1 MKWFVVRGFIV
12 GFFRFRRSIKI
23 APGIKINLNKK
34 STSLTIGRRGVHTTI
49 NGSGVRNTIGLPG
62 SGLSYTSYQKFDSN
76 SVSKGIPYTRVCPN
90 CGHNMRKAWANCPKC
105 SYNLLSLYSK
115 TEADTS
121 ESSSQ
126 KDVKQSN
133 MDSNTA
139 ENPSKGETGC
149 GCLIIIFV
157 VFVIYRLLS

>member
-1 MKWFVVRGFIV
+1 M

-34 STSLTIGRRGVHTTI
+34 STSLTIGRRGIHTTI

-62 SGLSYTSYQKFDSN
+62 SGLSYTSYQKFNESSIAN
-76 SVSKGIPYTRVCPN
+76 GIPYTRVCPN
-90 CGHNMRKAWANCPKC
+90 CGHNMRKAWVNCPKC
-105 SYNLLSLYSK
+105 SFNLLSLYSK
-115 TEADTS
+115 TEANLS
-121 ESSSQ
+121 ENSSQ
-126 KDVKQSN
+126 EDVKQSN
-133 MDSNTA
+133 MDLSTT
-139 ENPSKGETGC
+139 ENPSKAETGC

>member
-1 MKWFVVRGFIV
+1 M

-34 STSLTIGRRGVHTTI
+34 STSLTIGRRGIHTTI

-62 SGLSYTSYQKFDSN
+62 SGLSYTSYQKFNESSIAN
-76 SVSKGIPYTRVCPN
+76 GIPYTRVCPN
-90 CGHNMRKAWANCPKC
+90 CGHNMRKAWVNCPKC
-105 SYNLLSLYSK
+105 SFNLLSLYSK
-115 TEADTS
+115 TEANIS
-121 ESSSQ
+121 ENSNGE
-126 KDVKQSN
+126 DVKQSN
-133 MDSNTA
+133 MDLNTA
-139 ENPSKGETGC
+139 ENPSKTETGC